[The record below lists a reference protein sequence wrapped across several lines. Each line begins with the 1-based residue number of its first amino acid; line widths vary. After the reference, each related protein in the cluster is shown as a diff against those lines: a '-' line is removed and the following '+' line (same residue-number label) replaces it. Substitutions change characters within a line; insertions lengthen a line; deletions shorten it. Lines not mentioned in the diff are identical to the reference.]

1 MRKLLLFFAMLC
13 VSIGTWADG
22 SEAGYYL
29 SGSTWCGDK
38 STKETVAKIHLTK
51 SGVLAAAID
60 EINADDGFVYNY
72 NSNPVNLKT
81 AKKIY
86 INSDEGVYLS
96 PADIQALATLGYE
109 TIDLQDLNYESAF
122 TFSNS
127 SVKNLILP
135 DGWTKA
141 QVTACATGVGNQ
153 LGSAFSIGNY
163 TTGKSITAYVNKG
176 NTLYDAVNRCF
187 MDDKPNTKLNTNEG
201 VNQNNMK
208 KPELK
213 CLSISGNPVARDFS
227 SYNENV
233 LFDANGHFV
242 FDQEASE
249 NSDTP
254 NTGVNGTRKLTGETY
269 GGGAMD
275 GVSLIELDLQDAVIT
290 EAHCSDLTLSWTF
303 VLGEGTRIVR
313 FPTCS
318 ELKTIPADCLA
329 GVNGISEICIPSN
342 IENIKTRAFA
352 ASIDHIWTTAATG
365 DVENTCYD
373 NGLYNADY
381 EQIVD
386 SEGKPL
392 IGYTNQD
399 FGESVAGTYTF
410 SSNLKLIERFAFS
423 NTQPYVSDVFVLA
436 EEAPECHVDA
446 FGCSFYVSYSG
457 YGVTPG
463 AEGIVERS
471 SFKNGNYWMTML
483 HYPRNCATPQI
494 QRYTDPTREYSI
506 ATGLVDGKGANIYFP
521 QANEFAVA
529 YLQGTYGYTWKAWDT
544 ATRNS
549 WGDVT
554 LHPGIATNAAWSAGG
569 QATANTLYTGQTPS
583 ATFYDTTLGG
593 NTKPDGLQKYTE
605 VEWEGQKLYPAP
617 ETSDVQYSDE
627 EVQATDA
634 YGYPAYVEDSE
645 NGTYVKDYTY
655 VQEDRGEFE
664 RIASVADEVSAFTKS
679 KKGVSTYYS
688 DAAGSTEATPVVTC
702 PEGTT
707 YYVQDGVNNT
717 YSDAVYSPVNG
728 VTTYYRK
735 DNNGNYFES
744 YMYFGTA
751 SQPNTYYYN
760 PVTSEVPNYKSTTN
774 IVAGVT
780 SYYSD
785 ANGTIPVTPSFDVT
799 YYYPTGQKIAKGWVY
814 EWYSDKNASMDHYTK
829 NGDEYVKVEGATY
842 NNQYWVYYNDLIDEY
857 KETDKLVSNVTT
869 YYLYGWHTVNNQ
881 NVQGYYEAT
890 PAFSTAVYY
899 QQGNKTVTTYSST
912 TYYLPDVDTY
922 YQETHSGS
930 GVYTVKNIN
939 DSGTFNEAYYY
950 ATGSTPKIVEA
961 CGTAYKADATY
972 YTDAA
977 ATTPVTSVEFD
988 KTYYAKD
995 ITYTYVAATTATAA
1009 ENRYNK
1015 VYSDHTYRLFD
1026 EDIDASNEQLYSPKM
1041 EKVIISQ
1048 TITKQ
1053 YDYRG
1058 WHQFVLTGYAA
1069 NSTEIITQHR
1079 SYLTDCDWWTICLP
1093 YDLTYNEMVLFYGDK
1108 ASNKI
1113 PYLSILQNVVRDMK
1127 NESITLNFS
1136 ENLMLHKATK
1146 NDVGDWEVSTTKAVP
1161 SDPANEVILHAGVPY
1176 LIRPNF
1182 VGSNRQFD
1190 IYGSATAN
1198 ANLSEGRITANS
1210 TDYPGLYEKLKAAET
1225 MDGNVQLQ
1233 LVADG
1238 LITVPALVA
1247 NLDDPDATMTENI
1260 GNKVFTYKGKT
1271 YPVSSDWD
1279 YTFVGSFY
1287 KSMIPAY
1294 SYYLGYDTKA
1304 KFFFANVPFN
1314 PNVPMYTGMKW
1325 NNNTAIICPNM
1336 LNSSVSR
1343 TWNLGKGNSDG
1354 KVTKAY
1360 GSGATLIP
1368 AQWFLNDVTVQDK
1381 TYKGLTID
1389 DLSAKPSNSK
1399 GFGMG
1404 FGGFME
1410 LIDNGDATGINNVK
1424 TFISVDDKVYSLD
1437 GRHVGNSLNGLQKGT
1452 YVKNGKKY
1460 IVK

>member
-1 MRKLLLFFAMLC
+1 MMRKLLLFFVMLC
-13 VSIGTWADG
+13 VSAGAWAAG
-22 SEAGYYL
+22 SEDGYFL
-29 SGSTWCGDK
+29 SGSTWCGDNQ
-38 STKETVAKIHLTK
+38 STKENVAKIHLTK
-51 SGVLAAAID
+51 SGVLAAAIV
-60 EINADDGFVYNY
+60 EINAGDGFVYNA
-72 NSNPVNLKT
+72 NSVNLKT
-81 AKKIY
+81 AKQIY
-86 INSDEGVYLS
+86 INSDEGVFLS
-96 PADIQALATLGYE
+96 PEDINALSTLGYE

-127 SVKNLILP
+127 NVKNLILP
-135 DGWTKA
+135 DGWTKL
-141 QVTACATGVGNQ
+141 QVTNCATAIGSQ

-187 MDDKPNTKLNTNEG
+187 MDDKPNLKLNSEGG
-201 VNQNNMK
+201 VNQHNMK
-208 KPELK
+208 KPNVK
-213 CLSISGNPVARDFS
+213 CLSISGNPVARDYS
-227 SYNENV
+227 SFGEAI
-233 LFDANGHFV
+233 LFDTYGHFV

-249 NSDTP
+249 NSYEK

-329 GVNGISEICIPSN
+329 GVNSISEICIPSN

-352 ASIDHIWTTAATG
+352 ASIDHIWTTAASG

-392 IGYTNQD
+392 IGYTNKD

-423 NTQPYVSDVFVLA
+423 NTQPYVSDVYVLA

-471 SFKNGNYWMTML
+471 SFKNGNHWMTML

-521 QANEFAVA
+521 QAGEFAVA
-529 YLQGTYGYTWKAWDT
+529 YLQGTYGYTWAAWDT

-549 WGDVT
+549 WGDVALT
-554 LHPGIATNAAWSAGG
+554 PGIGTNAAWSAGG
-569 QATANTLYTGQTPS
+569 QTTANTLYTGQTPS

-605 VEWEGQKLYPAP
+605 VVWEGQKLYPAP

-634 YGYPAYVEDSE
+634 YGYPAYEEDSE

-664 RIASVADEVSAFTKS
+664 RIATEADEVSAFTKS

-688 DAAGSTEATPVVTC
+688 DAEGTTEATPVVTC

-717 YSDAVYSPVNG
+717 YSDAVYAPVNG

-744 YMYFGTA
+744 YMYFGQA

-760 PVTSEVPNYKSTTN
+760 PVETTRDKYVSRDNHFIQGVEHWYSDATGQTEVTLTFPNWDTIYYFDDTDSQYKSTTTTISGIGN
-774 IVAGVT
+774 
-780 SYYSD
+780 YYRKTNDGNYYLWGRDKDGNVLNNDIFNNNSD
-785 ANGTIPVTPSFDVT
+785 WYFNGTECYAD
-799 YYYPTGQKIAKGWVY
+799 G
-814 EWYSDKNASMDHYTK
+814 
-829 NGDEYVKVEGATY
+829 
-842 NNQYWVYYNDLIDEY
+842 
-857 KETDKLVSNVTT
+857 KET
-869 YYLYGWHTVNNQ
+869 
-881 NVQGYYEAT
+881 
-890 PAFSTAVYY
+890 VY
-899 QQGNKTVTTYSST
+899 TYSST

-922 YQETHSGS
+922 YQETYSGS

-950 ATGSTPKIVEA
+950 ATGSSPKIVEA
-961 CGTAYKADATY
+961 CGTPYKADATY

-988 KTYYAKD
+988 KTYYAKN

-1026 EDIDASNEQLYSPKM
+1026 ADIDASDEQLYSPKM

-1053 YDYRG
+1053 HDYRG

-1069 NSTEIITQHR
+1069 NSTEVVTQHR

-1146 NDVGDWEVSTTKAVP
+1146 NAAGDWEVSTTKAVP

-1210 TDYPGLYEKLKAAET
+1210 TDYPGLYDKLKYAET
-1225 MDGNVQLQ
+1225 MGGEEQLQ
-1233 LVADG
+1233 LVAEG

-1260 GNKVFTYKGKT
+1260 GDKEFTYKGKT

-1354 KVTKAY
+1354 QVTKAY
-1360 GSGATLIP
+1360 GSGSNLIP
-1368 AQWFLNDVTVQDK
+1368 AQWFLNDVKVQDN